1 MKRALFV
8 FLALLSLTPVS
19 RAQVISDLPSGIYAE
34 GGKSHVQGIALDKE
48 KGRMYFS
55 FTTSFVKTDLQG
67 KVLGSLDRIQGHL
80 GAMTFNPVDRKVYAS
95 LECKDDEIGSGLSSF
110 AKGRSM
116 FYIAIIDVDRIDSS
130 GIDSEDNDIFKI
142 VCIKEAGADYHSTQM
157 ISGKPVEHRY
167 GCSGI
172 DGVTIGPKF
181 GKIGGKNFL
190 YVAYGIYGDNS
201 REDNNCQVLLR
212 YDLGKLW
219 KYARTV
225 KFGDFYGGGPD
236 KPLDK
241 YFIYTGNTTWGVQ
254 NLAYDPFSGKLFM
267 AVYKGKKEAFHNYG
281 MFVLDMKT
289 KPQKRILEEVPY
301 DSSRHL
307 VIGSRNEPVSGID
320 FDYGSTGLAPAGNGL
335 FYISQNG
342 KDKDSGK
349 QFCHALLYRWTGDNG
364 FILSSSR

>member
-142 VCIKEAGADYHSTQM
+142 VCIKEAGR
-157 ISGKPVEHRY
+157 IIIP
-167 GCSGI
+167 
-172 DGVTIGPKF
+172 PK
-181 GKIGGKNFL
+181 
-190 YVAYGIYGDNS
+190 
-201 REDNNCQVLLR
+201 
-212 YDLGKLW
+212 
-219 KYARTV
+219 
-225 KFGDFYGGGPD
+225 
-236 KPLDK
+236 
-241 YFIYTGNTTWGVQ
+241 
-254 NLAYDPFSGKLFM
+254 
-267 AVYKGKKEAFHNYG
+267 
-281 MFVLDMKT
+281 
-289 KPQKRILEEVPY
+289 
-301 DSSRHL
+301 
-307 VIGSRNEPVSGID
+307 
-320 FDYGSTGLAPAGNGL
+320 
-335 FYISQNG
+335 
-342 KDKDSGK
+342 
-349 QFCHALLYRWTGDNG
+349 
-364 FILSSSR
+364 